1 MDKSRFIFQNEM
13 SSKAYNKAL
22 KSKER
27 FYRKYGDDSGK
38 EIHLSTAT
46 IPSVGDM
53 LGITN
58 IVSSEKSNIKFD
70 DKSIIIGNIR
80 MGYGHY
86 RISMGWH
93 PPQDQWDMSRIGS
106 ICIRFRMR
114 PAER

>member
-86 RISMGWH
+86 RISMALASAARSMGYE
-93 PPQDQWDMSRIGS
+93 P
-106 ICIRFRMR
+106 
-114 PAER
+114 